1 MKAKFITI
9 EREYGSG
16 GTKVARLLAE
26 RTGIPCYGQ
35 EILEGVSKKYDIS
48 VDRIQAYEES
58 ATNSFLYSIYM
69 MTRAASGSSDMLS
82 AEGHIYVAEQDI
94 IRRFAADGSAIF
106 LGHCAAEALKDHK
119 GVVKVFIRCGSDEVK
134 RQRIIKE
141 YGISADSADSVRK
154 KFDKKRSNYYYA
166 NTTKKWEDLR
176 NYDVVLDSAV
186 LGIDGCTD
194 MLERPLK

>member
-1 MKAKFITI
+1 MKAKYITI

-16 GTKVARLLAE
+16 GTKAARLLAQ

-35 EILEGVSKKYDIS
+35 EILEGVSKKYDVS

-69 MTRAASGSSDMLS
+69 MTRAAAGSSDMLS
-82 AEGHIYVAEQDI
+82 PEGHIYVAEQEM
-94 IRRFAADGSAIF
+94 IRRFAAEGSAIF
-106 LGHCAAEALKDHK
+106 LGHCAAEALRGQK
-119 GVVKVFIRCGSDEVK
+119 GVVKVFIRCSSDDMK
-134 RQRIIKE
+134 RQRIINE
-141 YGISADSADSVRK
+141 YGISAESADTVRK

-186 LGIDGCTD
+186 LGIDGCAD
-194 MLERPLK
+194 ILEQLLK